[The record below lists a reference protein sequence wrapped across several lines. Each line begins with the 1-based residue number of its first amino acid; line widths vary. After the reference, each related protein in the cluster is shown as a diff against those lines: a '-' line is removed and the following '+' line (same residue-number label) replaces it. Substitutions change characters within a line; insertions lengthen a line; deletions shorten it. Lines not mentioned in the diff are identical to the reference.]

1 MDEETGQLQE
11 HLIVRRKRQLKR
23 KTQWVRSEDPI
34 QEKEQWTIHSI
45 SCQWAPLSL
54 DHSDKAYSERFFQWQ
69 RRAIIRI
76 VDR

>member
-11 HLIVRRKRQLKR
+11 HLILRHKRQLKR
-23 KTQWVRSEDPI
+23 KAQWVRPEDPI
-34 QEKEQWTIHSI
+34 QEKAQWPIPVI
-45 SCQWAPLSL
+45 SAQWAPLPL
-54 DHSDKAYSERFFQWQ
+54 YHSDKAYGERFLQWQ